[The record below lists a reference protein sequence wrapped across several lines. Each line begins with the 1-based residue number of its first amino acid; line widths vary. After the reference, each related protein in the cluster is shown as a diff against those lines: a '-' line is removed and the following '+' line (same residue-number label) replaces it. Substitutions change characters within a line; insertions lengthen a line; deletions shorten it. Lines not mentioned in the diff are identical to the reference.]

1 MGREDQ
7 LTPLFRSPSQGRIL
21 AVLLLS
27 QLEEPLTITEI
38 GRRARVSSSTAHRE
52 IDRLERY
59 GIVTSQR
66 FAQTRLVRVDERNPY
81 LEDLRSLVMKAYGPP
96 ALLGQL
102 LGDVAGI
109 EAAYVFGS
117 WAARLAGER
126 GPPPGDVDLL
136 VVGHPDLD
144 ALEAAVRE
152 AEASLG
158 REVQPTVASPA
169 EWEAAR
175 SPLLRTI
182 KKRPLVPVASSR
194 DG

>member
-1 MGREDQ
+1 VGREDQ

-21 AVLLLS
+21 AVLLLG
-27 QLEEPLTITEI
+27 QPEETLTITEI
-38 GRRARVSSSTAHRE
+38 GRRARIPSSTAHRE

-59 GIVTSQR
+59 GILTSQR

-81 LEDLRSLVMKAYGPP
+81 LEDLRSLVMKAYGP
-96 ALLGQL
+96 AAILGQL
-102 LGDVAGI
+102 LGDVSGV

-117 WAARLAGER
+117 WAARLAGDS
-126 GPPPGDVDLL
+126 GPPAGDVDLL
-136 VVGHPDLD
+136 VVGHPDPDGLD
-144 ALEAAVRE
+144 AAVRE

-158 REVQPTVASPA
+158 REVQATVVSTA
-169 EWEAAR
+169 EWAAAE

-194 DG
+194 DD

>member
-1 MGREDQ
+1 MGRQDQ
-7 LTPLFRSPSQGRIL
+7 LTPFFRSPSQGRIL
-21 AVLLLS
+21 AVLLLGEP
-27 QLEEPLTITEI
+27 EEPLTVTEV
-38 GRRARVSSSTAHRE
+38 GRRAGVPTSTAHRE

-81 LEDLRSLVMKAYGPP
+81 LDDLRSLVMKAYGP
-96 ALLGQL
+96 AAILGQL
-102 LGDVAGI
+102 LRNVSGI

-117 WAARLAGER
+117 WAARLAGDP

-136 VVGHPDLD
+136 VVGDPDPD
-144 ALEAAVRE
+144 ALDAAVRE
-152 AEASLG
+152 AEGGLG
-158 REVQPTVASPA
+158 REIQPTVVSPA
-169 EWEAAR
+169 EWEAAE

-194 DG
+194 GD